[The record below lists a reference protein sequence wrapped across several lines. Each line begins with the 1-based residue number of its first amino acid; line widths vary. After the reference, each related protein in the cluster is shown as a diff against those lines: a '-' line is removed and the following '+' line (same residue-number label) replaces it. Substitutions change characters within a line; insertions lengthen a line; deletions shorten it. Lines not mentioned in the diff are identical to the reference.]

1 MFKRFSSSA
10 KLNTGSNAG
19 SNAKS
24 KLPSQAALSTT
35 DALPNQ
41 PARSFTVRTTQL
53 EITQVKVQNFA
64 KLGHGLMAAW
74 AVVAAI
80 ATAGQLSFAEFL
92 ERQVQALYFELRGP
106 VRPPGNIVILAM
118 DGDSLNQAEFYASDP
133 KKYAYYAPIQ
143 STPWKRT
150 AYAQAIEYLMQ
161 AGARSVSLDVVL
173 ETPSAY
179 GPQDDQGLQS
189 VLKKYGD
196 RVTLAAVYEEDETVQ
211 GDRTKLTTPN
221 LLFTTSSQRMGF
233 INYPLAPNGKLH
245 SFGSRYL
252 QSVAQTY
259 PPHLVQAFLD
269 VVGQVPSFAEST
281 LKTAKI
287 SRQESPGKDLFFY
300 GPDGTFPQIPFWRIL
315 DPQERQR
322 LSQEHAFKDKI
333 VLIGPTALIYQ
344 DFHSAPFSKSF
355 LYPNPMTGIEIHANA
370 VSTLL
375 EQRSLSPA
383 IPFAPF
389 QGLLVLGLVLG
400 AGWIQIRFQRPLW
413 QFWTAIGTAAL
424 WGGVGYM
431 LFTYGYLILPI
442 ALPMGAIAL
451 SGVSYFVTGTASE
464 YLRKLQLRSTLEHYS
479 ASPIVQEIISQQD
492 DLKDLLREREQA
504 ILGKQLM
511 GRYTITKLL
520 GAGGFGETYIAED
533 TQRPGNPQ
541 CVVKQLRPSSN
552 NPKLLQLA
560 HRLFGREAETL
571 EKLGKHDRIPQLLAH
586 FEEDGEFYLVQEY
599 VAGRSLSSELP
610 LGRNLPEAQVVNL
623 LQQLLEI
630 LEFVHSQGVI
640 HRDIKPSNII
650 VREIDQKLVLI
661 DFGAVKEIHNLTDG
675 DDSALTVGIGT
686 QGYMPSEQC
695 AGSPRFNSDIYAIG
709 MTGIQALI
717 GLPPSQLKTNADGEV
732 IWQGKTPVSHALAV
746 ILNKMVRSYFK
757 DRYQSAT
764 EALQALAGLQWD
776 DAPRDFSPSPPLPLV
791 DDRVHAAIAASTQP
805 WPATFGSAAGETT
818 ESMNTTEVRSE
829 VWPDRSDDRSDRGD
843 EV

>member
-1 MFKRFSSSA
+1 M
-10 KLNTGSNAG
+10 
-19 SNAKS
+19 
-24 KLPSQAALSTT
+24 LSTT
-35 DALPNQ
+35 EALPSKL
-41 PARSFTVRTTQL
+41 AKSLTVRTTQL
-53 EITQVKVQNFA
+53 ELTQVKVRNFA
-64 KLGHGLMAAW
+64 KLGHGFMATW
-74 AVVAAI
+74 AVAAAI
-80 ATAGQLSFAEFL
+80 ATAGQLSLTEFL

-106 VRPPGNIVILAM
+106 VRPPDNIVILAM
-118 DGDSLNQAEFYASDP
+118 DGDSLNQAEFYASNP
-133 KKYAYYAPIQ
+133 KQYAYYAPIQ

-161 AGARSVSLDVVL
+161 VGARSVSLDVVL

-179 GPQDDQGLQS
+179 GAQDDQALQA
-189 VLKKYGD
+189 VLKKYRD

-211 GDRTKLTTPN
+211 GDRTKLTRPN
-221 LLFTTSSQRMGF
+221 ARFTDLSPRMGF
-233 INYPLAPNGKLH
+233 INYPIAPNGKLH

-252 QSVAQTY
+252 QRVAQGY
-259 PPHLVQAFLD
+259 PPHLAQAFLAL
-269 VVGQVPSFAEST
+269 GEQMPSFAAST
-281 LKTAKI
+281 LQSAQI
-287 SRQESPGKDLFFY
+287 FRQELPEKDLFFY
-300 GPDGTFPQIPFWRIL
+300 GPDRTFPQIPFWRIL

-322 LSQEHAFKDKI
+322 LSQENAFKDKI

-344 DFHSAPFSKSF
+344 DFHAAPFSKSF

-370 VSTLL
+370 VATLL
-375 EQRSLSPA
+375 EQRSLAPA
-383 IPFAPF
+383 IPFAPL
-389 QGLLVLGLVLG
+389 QGVLVLVLVLG
-400 AGWIQIRFQRPLW
+400 AGWMQIRFQRPLW
-413 QFWTAIGTAAL
+413 QFWTAMGTAAL
-424 WGGVGYM
+424 WGGLGYI
-431 LFTYGYLILPI
+431 LFTYGYLSLPI
-442 ALPMGAIAL
+442 SLPMGAIAL
-451 SGVSYFVTGTASE
+451 SGISYFVTGTASE

-492 DLKDLLREREQA
+492 DLKDLLQEREQA

-520 GAGGFGETYIAED
+520 GSGGFGETYIAED

-599 VAGRSLSSELP
+599 VPGRSLSSELP

-650 VREIDQKLVLI
+650 VRDTDQKLVLI
-661 DFGAVKEIHNLTDG
+661 DFGAVKEIHHLTDE
-675 DDSALTVGIGT
+675 DDSVLTVGIGT

-709 MTGIQALI
+709 MTGIQALV
-717 GLPPSQLKTNADGEV
+717 GLPPSQLKTNADGDV

-746 ILNKMVRSYFK
+746 ILNKMVRAYFK

-764 EALQALAGLQWD
+764 EVLQALAGLQCD
-776 DAPRDFSPSPPLPLV
+776 DAPRDFSLSLPLTSV
-791 DDRVHAAIAASTQP
+791 ENQVHTAIAASTQP
-805 WPATFGSAAGETT
+805 WPETFGSAAGETKV
-818 ESMNTTEVRSE
+818 SMNATEV
-829 VWPDRSDDRSDRGD
+829 PQDRSNDRPDGVD
-843 EV
+843 AV